1 VGEKKTCL
9 NWKYVRTETKTT
21 HGYEEI
27 LGFGLQHNQGED
39 HQCLLKTLF
48 LHPAMFFER
57 LVIEEGF

>member
-1 VGEKKTCL
+1 M
-9 NWKYVRTETKTT
+9 RTETKTT